1 MHRAGVYCEIG
12 VVQNDRKE
20 LVEHAFG
27 ARPAR
32 HSCSTK
38 QVGHYDDVALQQQ
51 RGGRPEGRTYR
62 RHRSADPDT
71 WTDQGIIS
79 FCNEVLG
86 ELMGGALNSH
96 ELSKPHEVY
105 LMTQI
110 DMCRLKLVAPD
121 SAGVL

>member
-1 MHRAGVYCEIG
+1 MDWEDYGTTQLAVHAAI
-12 VVQNDRKE
+12 
-20 LVEHAFG
+20 VEQT
-27 ARPAR
+27 RSR
-32 HSCSTK
+32 
-38 QVGHYDDVALQQQ
+38 L
-51 RGGRPEGRTYR
+51 ENR

-71 WTDQGIIS
+71 WTDQGISS

-86 ELMGGALNSH
+86 ELMSGALNSH
-96 ELSKPHEVY
+96 ELSKPHEAY